1 MISIIPIQNKK
12 PETKNNKRQL
22 NTVIF
27 DMDGLLIDSEPLW
40 QEAAN
45 EIFNKLGVVLTLEQY
60 ETSTGLR
67 TEEFLDCWFTYFKLD
82 KTLIPKLEIEIV
94 ESVIQKVKTKGKF
107 LPGVD
112 YIFNFFEQRNFKIGL
127 ASSSPLSLIHAVVD
141 LLGIKNKLQ
150 AITSAQHLEYGKP
163 HPQVFLNCAKELK
176 SNPENC
182 ICFEDSLNGLI
193 AAKAAKMKCVIIP
206 VTHQIN
212 LKKWCIADVKLNSLD
227 EFNETH
233 LKNLMK

>member
-1 MISIIPIQNKK
+1 
-12 PETKNNKRQL
+12 
-22 NTVIF
+22 
-27 DMDGLLIDSEPLW
+27 MDGLLIDSEPLW

-45 EIFNKLGVVLTLEQY
+45 EIFNKKGIYLSQEEY

-67 TEEFLDCWFTYFKLD
+67 TVEFLEHWFAIFNLD
-82 KTLIPKLEIEIV
+82 KKDIPGLEIEIV
-94 ESVIQKVKTKGKF
+94 NSVIEKVKTKGII

-112 YIFNFFEQRNFKIGL
+112 YIFDFFEERNFKIGL

-150 AITSAQHLEYGKP
+150 TITSAQGLAYGKP
-163 HPQVFLNCAKELK
+163 HPEVFLNCAKELN
-176 SNPENC
+176 SNPQNC

-206 VTHQIN
+206 VAHQSHEN
-212 LKKWCIADVKLNSLD
+212 KWCIADLQLKSLQ
-227 EFNETH
+227 EFNQN
-233 LKNLMK
+233 NLEELFK